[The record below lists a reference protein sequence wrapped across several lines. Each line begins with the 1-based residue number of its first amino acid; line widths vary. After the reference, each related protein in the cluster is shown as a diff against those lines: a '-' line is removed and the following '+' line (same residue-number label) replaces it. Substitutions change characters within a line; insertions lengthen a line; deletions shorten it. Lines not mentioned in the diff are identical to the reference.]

1 VSSEA
6 KAQTNYPHE
15 GLLIVMHEQVVEN
28 ARVPFGAEMVT
39 CSIGIDEGRITR
51 IAKILKGE
59 QTFDARNML
68 VLPGI
73 IDSHV
78 HFRDMGQE
86 EKEDWLSGSRA
97 AIYGGVTAVVDM
109 PNTDPPTF
117 DEEAF
122 KVKLAVAQNRSMV
135 DFAINGGVSGNLK
148 ALPVLW
154 RRGALA
160 FGEIFMAKSTGGY
173 SVDEPTLRA
182 ALLEIKKMGATAS
195 VHAEDEALNARK
207 AKELLSDQGSDVY
220 SRMRPPESEVNA
232 VREAIRLARETGAA
246 VHVTHIST
254 ARAVELL
261 RGEPVTCDVTP
272 HHLLLSMRHWDKL
285 KARAKMNPPLRP
297 GKDVEA
303 LWEAARNGSVDVLAS
318 DHAPHTKEEKAA
330 DVKTAPSGVPGVE
343 TMVPLMLKEVS
354 DGRLPLPRFID
365 MAAANPAR
373 IFGIANKGRIEE
385 GCDADL
391 VFVDM
396 GARRLIRGYELHGKA
411 GWTPYEGF
419 EAIFPAAV
427 MQRGELLLDGKELY
441 GRRGAGKFIR
451 GRGYA
456 RGLPK
461 QAPQKQG
468 RR

>member
-1 VSSEA
+1 
-6 KAQTNYPHE
+6 
-15 GLLIVMHEQVVEN
+15 MHELVVEN
-28 ARVPFGAEMVT
+28 ARVPFGAEIVT
-39 CSIGIDEGRITR
+39 CSIGIDEGKIKR

-59 QTFDARNML
+59 HAYDARNML
-68 VLPGI
+68 AMPGI

-86 EKEDWLSGSRA
+86 EKEDWLSGSKA
-97 AIYGGVTAVVDM
+97 AIYGGVTTVVDM

-117 DEEAF
+117 DEESF
-122 KVKLAVAQNRSMV
+122 KVKLTVARNRSMI
-135 DFAINGGVSGNLK
+135 DFAINAGVADNLK
-148 ALPVLW
+148 ELPVLW

-160 FGEIFMAKSTGGY
+160 FGEIFMAKSTGGF
-173 SVDEPTLRA
+173 SVDEPTLKA

-195 VHAEDEALNARK
+195 IHAEDEALNAQKGR
-207 AKELLSDQGSDVY
+207 ELLNDRGADVY

-232 VREAIRLARETGAA
+232 VREAIRLERETGAA
-246 VHVTHIST
+246 MHITHVSAAKT
-254 ARAVELL
+254 VELL
-261 RGEPVTCDVTP
+261 RGEPITCDVTP
-272 HHLLLSMRHWDKL
+272 HHLLLNMRHWDKL
-285 KARAKMNPPLRP
+285 KARVKTNPPLRP
-297 GKDVEA
+297 RRDAEA
-303 LWEAARNGSVDVLAS
+303 LWEAVRNGTIDVLAS

-343 TMVPLMLKEVS
+343 TMAPLMLKEVA
-354 DGRLPLPRFID
+354 DGRLPLQRFMD

-373 IFGIANKGRIEE
+373 IFGITGKGMLEE
-385 GCDADL
+385 GYDADL

-396 GARRLIRGYELHGKA
+396 GARRLIQSHELHSKA

-419 EAIFPAAV
+419 EAIFPKAV

-441 GRRGAGKFIR
+441 GRRGAGKFIH

-461 QAPQKQG
+461 S
-468 RR
+468 